1 MVRKSVIGII
11 MLVMVFFSTTSIAQV
26 SVGGG
31 GTSLHGLNSSINRY
45 GINLFVELPRSAD
58 NTFLLRASYLLPH
71 KSSKRLQDQ
80 TEFNGVSGVVK
91 TSYFSIDGGTRFYF
105 FNDYD
110 IGTSMYAGGYI
121 KGILSSYH
129 GYRVD
134 GMSPIDTSD
143 PNDYFY
149 PQTQRPEYSVLFAFG
164 GTVGVKHQL
173 TRGALM
179 FDLGL
184 ELVSRLMD
192 PGFVLGTDQQ
202 GGFIS
207 PLSLHFNL
215 AYRFD
220 WY

>member
-1 MVRKSVIGII
+1 MVRKSIIGI
-11 MLVMVFFSTTSIAQV
+11 VVFALIFVSTPSLAQFSI
-26 SVGGG
+26 GGG
-31 GTSLHGLNSSINRY
+31 VTSLHGLNTSVNRY
-45 GINLFVELPRSAD
+45 GMNVFGEFPRAAN

-71 KSSKRLQDQ
+71 KSPKRLQDN
-80 TEFNGVSGVVK
+80 TEFLGVSGVVK

-129 GYRVD
+129 GYRVE
-134 GMSPIDTSD
+134 GLIIDNTPES
-143 PNDYFY
+143 NEYFY
-149 PQTQRPEYSVLFAFG
+149 PQTPAPEYSVLFAFG

-173 TRGALM
+173 PRGAIM

>member
-58 NTFLLRASYLLPH
+58 NTFLLRASYLIPN

-129 GYRVD
+129 GYRDD
-134 GMSPIDTSD
+134 GMSPIDTI
-143 PNDYFY
+143 NVY

-173 TRGALM
+173 PRGALM

-192 PGFVLGTDQQ
+192 PGFVLGFDKQ